1 MAEPKPFG
9 KWLDFDENGMP
20 VPRYTKPMPVKQ
32 MQDIFATGLALPY
45 EPVAIDGV
53 VPPEEEKLRGLTVGE
68 VLVYRQLMNA
78 TAHPKYISPE
88 ESVKAANFI
97 VDRVMGKPKQT
108 NEVTQVNLSYAELL
122 QQWIKEEEDESNNR
136 LALEARQREQWTVI
150 EFDKDGKPLPP
161 KNELPKS
168 NNQSKEKMDEITE
181 AQIIEQPI
189 RGAAYDV

>member
-1 MAEPKPFG
+1 
-9 KWLDFDENGMP
+9 
-20 VPRYTKPMPVKQ
+20 
-32 MQDIFATGLALPY
+32 
-45 EPVAIDGV
+45 
-53 VPPEEEKLRGLTVGE
+53 
-68 VLVYRQLMNA
+68 
-78 TAHPKYISPE
+78 
-88 ESVKAANFI
+88 
-97 VDRVMGKPKQT
+97 MGKPKQT